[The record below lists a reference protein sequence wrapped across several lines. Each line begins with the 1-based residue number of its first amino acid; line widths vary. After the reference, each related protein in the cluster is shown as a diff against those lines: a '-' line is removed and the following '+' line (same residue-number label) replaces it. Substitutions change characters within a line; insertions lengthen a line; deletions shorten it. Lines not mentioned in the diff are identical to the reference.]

1 MREHKTTPM
10 REIGY
15 HIKAEQEMSDEDI
28 AWVVAMAQAILRAF
42 CWDQGQPMRRLAESL
57 KISPQT
63 LYNTLRLVVAA
74 MMWVRRKKKSVWML
88 VERVERLAHVE
99 QTYHL
104 LQGEEERLRQAL
116 KDAQEKKQALQD
128 EVRCLRALWSASLR
142 RLIVVLKM
150 EGRCTVRSIV
160 GVLRYGLDI
169 DVSVGY
175 VQGVIAEAGEKA
187 HSVLEKL
194 LQVIPLSGAV
204 CIDECFFKEMGLKI
218 LGIVIVDPLSG
229 LILRLERCTE
239 RSADA
244 IGKVLEH
251 FNQAGFKVQIKLCL
265 TDMYKGYLE
274 PVKTYLPQAVHQF
287 CWFHINC
294 FHIGATVRQ
303 AKRAYE
309 QAIKA
314 LDTFDKKR
322 RTRSGAERQRRLTL
336 VTTRD
341 QAAKHWQGALRF
353 QRLLT
358 RLLWSPTLTLATA
371 RLDQLIRVAPRVE
384 NAYVRKMG
392 AFLSDHRT
400 GLLAFFACL
409 ESGRH
414 KLQRLSRSRQQ
425 WVPLTARWAMPI
437 TSNAAEHVFRCLR
450 RYTNAM
456 DHFGTKAATHRFF
469 DLFVFYHNVHILR
482 AGKHA
487 GQSLLAAARVNVI
500 DAFGSDDPFTMLGF
514 TSLHAGEKCPVG
526 WHLKSHLGAV
536 P

>member
-1 MREHKTTPM
+1 
-10 REIGY
+10 
-15 HIKAEQEMSDEDI
+15 MSDEDI
-28 AWVVAMAQAILRAF
+28 AWVIGMAQAVLRAF
-42 CWDQGQPMRRLAESL
+42 CWDKGQPMRHLAESL
-57 KISPQT
+57 KISSQT
-63 LYNTLRLVVAA
+63 LYTTLRLVVAA
-74 MMWVRRKKKSVWML
+74 MMWVRRKRESIEML
-88 VERVERLAHVE
+88 AKRVDCLAHVE
-99 QTYHL
+99 QSYTL
-104 LQGEEERLRQAL
+104 LQSEEQRLRQTL
-116 KDAQEKKQALQD
+116 KDAQEKRDALQD
-128 EVRCLRALWSASLR
+128 EVRRLRELWSASLK

-160 GVLRYGLDI
+160 GVLHYGLGV

-175 VQGVIAEAGEKA
+175 VQGIIAEAGKKA

-229 LILRLERCTE
+229 LILSLERCTE

-244 IGKVLEH
+244 IGKVLKH
-251 FNQAGFKVQIKLCL
+251 FNQVGFKAQIKLCL

-274 PVKTYLPQAVHQF
+274 PVKTYLPTAVHQF

-303 AKRAYE
+303 AKRVYE

-314 LDTFDKKR
+314 LRKFDKKHAAPL
-322 RTRSGAERQRRLTL
+322 SGVERHRRLTL
-336 VTTRD
+336 VAARD
-341 QAAKHWQGALRF
+341 QASRHWQGALRF
-353 QRLLT
+353 QRLLA
-358 RLLWSPTLTLATA
+358 RLLWSPTLALATM

-384 NAYVRKMG
+384 NTYVRKMG
-392 AFLSDHRT
+392 AFLADHRP
-400 GLLAFFACL
+400 GLLTFFACL

-414 KLQRLSRSRQQ
+414 RLQRLSRSRQQ

-456 DHFGTKAATHRFF
+456 DHFGTQAATHRFF

-487 GQSLLAAARVNVI
+487 GHSLLAAARVNVI
-500 DAFGSDDPFTMLGF
+500 DIFGTDDPFTMLGF
-514 TSLHAGEKCPVG
+514 PSFHAGEKCPIG
-526 WHLKSHLGAV
+526 WHLESRLETV

>member
-1 MREHKTTPM
+1 
-10 REIGY
+10 
-15 HIKAEQEMSDEDI
+15 MSDEDI
-28 AWVVAMAQAILRAF
+28 AWLVAIAQAILRAF
-42 CWDQGQPMRRLAESL
+42 CWDEGQPMRHLAARL

-74 MMWVRRKKKSVWML
+74 MMWVRRKKESVWMV

-99 QTYHL
+99 QSYTS
-104 LQGEEERLRQAL
+104 LQDEEQCLRQAL
-116 KDAQEKKQALQD
+116 KDAREKRDALQD
-128 EVRCLRALWSASLR
+128 EVQRLRELWSTSLK

-160 GVLRYGLDI
+160 GVLHYGLGI

-175 VQGVIAEAGEKA
+175 VQGIIAEAGKQA

-194 LQVIPLSGAV
+194 MQVIPLSGAV
-204 CIDECFFKEMGLKI
+204 CIDECFFKEMGLKM

-251 FNQAGFKVQIKLCL
+251 FNQAGFKAQIKLCL

-274 PVKTYLPQAVHQF
+274 PVKTYLPKAVHQF

-303 AKRAYE
+303 AKRVYE
-309 QAIKA
+309 QAVKA
-314 LDTFDKKR
+314 LDKFDQKQVGPP
-322 RTRSGAERQRRLTL
+322 SDVERHRLTL
-336 VTTRD
+336 VAARD
-341 QAAKHWQGALRF
+341 QAARHWQGALRF

-358 RLLWSPTLTLATA
+358 RLLWSPTLALATA
-371 RLDQLIRVAPRVE
+371 RLDQLIRVAARVE
-384 NAYVRKMG
+384 NTYVRKMG
-392 AFLSDHRT
+392 TLLADHRS

-414 KLQRLSRSRQQ
+414 TLQRLSRSRQQ

-456 DHFGTKAATHRFF
+456 DHFGTEAATHRFF
-469 DLFVFYHNVHILR
+469 DLFVFYHNIHILR

-487 GQSLLAAARVNVI
+487 GHSLLSAARVNVI
-500 DAFGSDDPFTMLGF
+500 EVFGIDDPFTILGF
-514 TSLHAGEKCPVG
+514 PSLRSGEKCPIG
-526 WHLKSHLGAV
+526 WRLKSRLGAV

>member
-1 MREHKTTPM
+1 M

-15 HIKAEQEMSDEDI
+15 HIEAEQGMSDEDI
-28 AWVVAMAQAILRAF
+28 TWLIAMAQAILRAF
-42 CWDQGQPMRRLAESL
+42 CWSEGQPMRHLAASL

-63 LYNTLRLVVAA
+63 LYTTLRLVVAA
-74 MMWVRRKKKSVWML
+74 MMWVRRKKEPIGML
-88 VERVERLAHVE
+88 AERVGRLAHIEQSYTVVQVE
-99 QTYHL
+99 EQ
-104 LQGEEERLRQAL
+104 RLRQAL
-116 KDAQEKKQALQD
+116 MDVQEKKDALQD
-128 EVRCLRALWSASLR
+128 EVGRLRDLWSASLK

-160 GVLRYGLDI
+160 GVLHYGLGV

-175 VQGVIAEAGEKA
+175 VQGIIAEAGEKA
-187 HSVLEKL
+187 HSVLDKL
-194 LQVIPLSGAV
+194 LRVIPLSGAV
-204 CIDECFFKEMGLKI
+204 CIDECFFKEIGLKM

-251 FNQAGFKVQIKLCL
+251 FNQAGFKAQIKLCL

-274 PVKTYLPQAVHQF
+274 PVKTYLPKAVHQF

-294 FHIGATVRQ
+294 FHCGATVRQ
-303 AKRAYE
+303 AKRVYE

-314 LDTFDKKR
+314 LGKFDKKYVGPL
-322 RTRSGAERQRRLTL
+322 SDVEQHRRLTL
-336 VTTRD
+336 VTARD
-341 QAAKHWQGALRF
+341 QAAQHWQGALRF

-358 RLLWSPTLTLATA
+358 RLLWSPTLMLATM
-371 RLDQLIRVAPRVE
+371 RLDQLVRVAPRVE
-384 NAYVRKMG
+384 STYVHKMA
-392 AFLSDHRT
+392 AFLADHRP

-409 ESGRH
+409 ESGHH

-450 RYTNAM
+450 RYTIAM

-469 DLFVFYHNVHILR
+469 DLFAFYHNVHILR

-487 GQSLLAAARVNVI
+487 GHSLLAAARVNVI
-500 DAFGSDDPFTMLGF
+500 EIFGTDDPFTMLGF
-514 TSLHAGEKCPVG
+514 PSLHAGEKCPIGCHV
-526 WHLKSHLGAV
+526 KSRLEAV
-536 P
+536 L